1 MAGEIEHHPRILI
14 VDDDLSQGRVE
25 QVGGRRLRDLLT
37 ELKEYGHRILEA
49 VSFADGLAN
58 VLSDAS
64 IAFLLVDWT
73 LGKNTTGSHQQA
85 IDLLSKARARN
96 AKLPIFLML
105 DRKVSHTIPLKVME
119 LSNEFVWLLEDSP
132 KFIAGRIN
140 AATRRYLEE
149 LLPPLANAM
158 VKYAGVNEYSWAAPG
173 HQGGVAFGK
182 NPAGKLFL
190 DWFGENLFR
199 SDMGIERTNLGSV
212 LDHTGAF
219 GAGEKYQSYVFGSTR
234 TYSGVNG
241 SSGSNRV
248 VFSACVQEGQVALCD
263 RNCHKSI
270 EQGLV
275 CSGGIP
281 HYIVPTRNRYG
292 VIGPIPPSSLQAESI
307 LAGVAT
313 NPLVCAVMAK
323 SGASS
328 PPVPVY
334 AVVTNCTYDG
344 LSIDCH
350 KAERLLG
357 DVVDRLHFDEAWWA
371 YARFNQMYKNRFAM
385 RGDAKDHPKD
395 GPTVFATQ
403 STHKLLAALS
413 QATFIHVR
421 EGRTAI
427 PHRVF
432 NEAYCLHTTTSPLY
446 AISASNDIS
455 AAMMDGGGGKSLT
468 EECIREAVAFRQS
481 LMRAYRE
488 ITQTCGSTPLTTIPR
503 AGEGGGEEIG
513 GGIGSVT
520 TRSADIAGSGSGRTN
535 ATAAAGAGADASAT
549 NANSIMSDST
559 ATSNSALPAAVG
571 KKTGSSQSD
580 KKGSNKNGLTPG
592 SWFFHPFNAWE
603 VTDPATGN
611 KVAFDH
617 AKPDLLA
624 TEARCWVLD
633 PQASWHGFPAG
644 SLEDGWCL
652 LDPIKVAIVTPGMS
666 PEGIYEK
673 RGIPAPI
680 VTAYLNER
688 GIIVARTMS
697 HMILFLFSIGITKG
711 KWGTLLS
718 ALLAFRAD
726 YERNEPVSRVLPT
739 LYEGHRDTYRGKGL
753 RDLCDDM
760 FLFNVRQDQQEVLHA
775 AFERLPTPRM
785 TPRAAFQQLMGT
797 RVETLGLDALE
808 GRTSGMCV
816 IPYPP
821 GIPLLMSGEVVSRE
835 HVAYL
840 RAMEAFDR
848 TFPGFEN
855 EIQGVNTEDLLDEGY
870 KITVL
875 VEEDEDGGKETR
887 EAQDIMAGTPSPAS
901 ASVTSSASTS
911 SLNSG
916 RGQPKRRKR

>member
-1 MAGEIEHHPRILI
+1 
-14 VDDDLSQGRVE
+14 
-25 QVGGRRLRDLLT
+25 
-37 ELKEYGHRILEA
+37 
-49 VSFADGLAN
+49 
-58 VLSDAS
+58 
-64 IAFLLVDWT
+64 
-73 LGKNTTGSHQQA
+73 
-85 IDLLSKARARN
+85 
-96 AKLPIFLML
+96 
-105 DRKVSHTIPLKVME
+105 
-119 LSNEFVWLLEDSP
+119 
-132 KFIAGRIN
+132 
-140 AATRRYLEE
+140 
-149 LLPPLANAM
+149 
-158 VKYAGVNEYSWAAPG
+158 
-173 HQGGVAFGK
+173 
-182 NPAGKLFL
+182 
-190 DWFGENLFR
+190 
-199 SDMGIERTNLGSV
+199 
-212 LDHTGAF
+212 
-219 GAGEKYQSYVFGSTR
+219 
-234 TYSGVNG
+234 
-241 SSGSNRV
+241 
-248 VFSACVQEGQVALCD
+248 
-263 RNCHKSI
+263 
-270 EQGLV
+270 
-275 CSGGIP
+275 
-281 HYIVPTRNRYG
+281 
-292 VIGPIPPSSLQAESI
+292 
-307 LAGVAT
+307 
-313 NPLVCAVMAK
+313 
-323 SGASS
+323 
-328 PPVPVY
+328 
-334 AVVTNCTYDG
+334 
-344 LSIDCH
+344 
-350 KAERLLG
+350 
-357 DVVDRLHFDEAWWA
+357 
-371 YARFNQMYKNRFAM
+371 MYENRFAM
-385 RGDAKDHPKD
+385 RGDPKEHPKD

-421 EGRTAI
+421 EGRSAI
-427 PHRVF
+427 PHHLF

-488 ITQTCGSTPLTTIPR
+488 ITQGNGSPAAALLSTCLTTTTPGAGGEGR
-503 AGEGGGEEIG
+503 GEGGGG
-513 GGIGSVT
+513 GSSVT
-520 TRSADIAGSGSGRTN
+520 TRSADNAGSSSGKPN
-535 ATAAAGAGADASAT
+535 ATLAGTSTT
-549 NANSIMSDST
+549 NTTPTT
-559 ATSNSALPAAVG
+559 ATTSSSNSGSSALPAG
-571 KKTGSSQSD
+571 KKTGSNHGG
-580 KKGSNKNGLTPG
+580 KKGGSNSSGLTPG

-624 TEARCWVLD
+624 TDARCWVLD

-666 PEGIYEK
+666 PEGVYEK

-739 LYEGHRDTYRGKGL
+739 LYEGHRDAYRGKGL

-760 FLFNVRQDQQEVLHA
+760 FFFNVQQNQQEVLHA

-797 RVETLGLDALE
+797 RIETLGLDALE
-808 GRTSGMCV
+808 GRTSGVCV

-821 GIPLLMSGEVVSRE
+821 GIPLLMSGEVVSKE

-848 TFPGFEN
+848 AFPGFEN
-855 EIQGVNTEDLLDEGY
+855 EIQGVDTEHLADEGY

-875 VEEDEDGGKETR
+875 VEDEAGGGGKETG
-887 EAQDIMAGTPSPAS
+887 EAEEGMVEEIVAAGTSAS
-901 ASVTSSASTS
+901 ATASMTSSVSSS

-916 RGQPKRRKR
+916 SGQHKRRKT